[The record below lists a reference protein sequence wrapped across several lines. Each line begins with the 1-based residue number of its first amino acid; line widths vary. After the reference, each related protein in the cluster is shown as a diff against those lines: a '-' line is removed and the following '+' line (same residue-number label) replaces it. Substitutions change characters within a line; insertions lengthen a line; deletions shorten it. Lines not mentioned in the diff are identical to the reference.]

1 MDDYILKILSRQR
14 IREESAGE
22 MLRERDRYLSR
33 EPEMETEDKAL
44 FPQEQSRERA
54 ERSENALWTMLKG
67 MEPVAMTRYENR
79 GSHGGNGGSV
89 WHVPE
94 SLSRFF
100 GTVFGQKS
108 RQLTPEGLS
117 MFYQRD
123 ARRFS

>member
-1 MDDYILKILSRQR
+1 MQINN
-14 IREESAGE
+14 
-22 MLRERDRYLSR
+22 RYHA
-33 EPEMETEDKAL
+33 ED
-44 FPQEQSRERA
+44 PCRMVS
-54 ERSENALWTMLKG
+54 
-67 MEPVAMTRYENR
+67 MTRYENR

-94 SLSRFF
+94 SLSRFS